1 MKTTSSEMYPWF
13 SIFMEKSNNCHYNCV
28 LLTSSFM
35 KVVSSLKFLKQ
46 THTSVFVNSEFFS
59 KNWNWWF
66 SNSEILKNQ
75 NQRFFINSNHTTLV
89 LVISCMFINR
99 SFGVI
104 IWGGWEGARI
114 RQPKGIGGFVTG
126 TKPPPLKNLTPWTP
140 VRESHSPRN
149 ASSIG

>member
-1 MKTTSSEMYPWF
+1 MKTTSSDMYPWF
-13 SIFMEKSNNCHYNCV
+13 SIFMEKSNNCPYNCV

-35 KVVSSLKFLKQ
+35 KMVSSLKFLKQ

-89 LVISCMFINR
+89 LLIPCMFINQ

-104 IWGGWEGARI
+104 IWGGWEGERI
-114 RQPKGIGGFVTG
+114 WQPKGIGGLLLAQN
-126 TKPPPLKNLTPWTP
+126 PLPSRT
-140 VRESHSPRN
+140 SHLELQLGRARAPRML
-149 ASSIG
+149 AL